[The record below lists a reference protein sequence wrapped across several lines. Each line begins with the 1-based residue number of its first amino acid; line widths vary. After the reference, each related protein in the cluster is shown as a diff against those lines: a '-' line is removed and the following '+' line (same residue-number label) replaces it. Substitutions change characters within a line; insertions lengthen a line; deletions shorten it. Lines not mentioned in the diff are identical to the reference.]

1 MTNSHNAASQIV
13 KSLLSVIVMHM
24 GEQDDN
30 DNDNDNNNNNNNN
43 NNPCHILCFNGWDAK
58 CCQILP
64 TFGGSPREFGI
75 PAVFWLYSAVF
86 GKFLAVFGKFLA
98 SVCTVSTQMPTLNLV
113 YVPQVSSSFL
123 GGRKHKVPE

>member
-1 MTNSHNAASQIV
+1 MVGMQSAA
-13 KSLLSVIVMHM
+13 KY
-24 GEQDDN
+24 
-30 DNDNDNNNNNNNN
+30 
-43 NNPCHILCFNGWDAK
+43 
-58 CCQILP
+58 CQLWEALP
-64 TFGGSPREFGI
+64 PEFGI

-98 SVCTVSTQMPTLNLV
+98 VVCTVSTQIPTLNLV